1 MLVNC
6 DHSNFK
12 GQYYFDVNETATCL
26 SDVMW
31 PYVYLNEGVYKFP
44 FQKNPREKFP
54 EKFDEFPFYLVTM
67 LFTCPIT
74 STVGR
79 SRRLKIVACFQK
91 WEDYLSADCQLEE
104 LWWIVEDREGE
115 NWENV
120 HPCRP
125 QVRHLDCS
133 QYCWLQIKATQ
144 IQNDGSREAKTI
156 LSLKKGWQTVV

>member
-6 DHSNFK
+6 DPSNFK
-12 GQYYFDVNETATCL
+12 GQYYLTSTKQQLVCL
-26 SDVMW
+26 MSCDHMCTW
-31 PYVYLNEGVYKFP
+31 MKESTNFHFKRIPIP
-44 FQKNPREKFP
+44 QFP

-104 LWWIVEDREGE
+104 LRWIVEDREGE

-125 QVRHLDCS
+125 QVRYLEKT
-133 QYCWLQIKATQ
+133 QYCRLQIKATKMLTT
-144 IQNDGSREAKTI
+144 G
-156 LSLKKGWQTVV
+156 LKWG